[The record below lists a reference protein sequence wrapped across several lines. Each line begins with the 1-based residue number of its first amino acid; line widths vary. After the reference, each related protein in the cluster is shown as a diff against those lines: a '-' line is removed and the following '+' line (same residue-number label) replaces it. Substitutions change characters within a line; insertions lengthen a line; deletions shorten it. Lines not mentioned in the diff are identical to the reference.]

1 MYRFIPQLGCNL
13 VTTFQKSKSGNGCEY
28 ILVRNSTEKQL
39 FIFVLLGVVIVVL
52 SSKWGRN

>member
-39 FIFVLLGVVIVVL
+39 FIFVL
-52 SSKWGRN
+52 